1 VLPPDL
7 CRQRF
12 SAYIGGGRKPCKQP
26 EGPRL
31 AKSERSDTSALP
43 FGGEDVVKGVRVI
56 HGALDP
62 AAQASLVEEVRAVV
76 LAAPLFAPVTP
87 GGRQM
92 TVRMTSAGRLGWV
105 TDTKGYRYEARHPSG
120 VAWPPVPPIALD
132 LWRRH
137 SGVGRDPDCCL
148 VNFYGEGARMGLH
161 QDRDEGDFRWPVLSI
176 SLGDDALFRI
186 GGTQRSDPTESV
198 WLRSGDVAVLG
209 GAARLAFHGID
220 RVRHGSSTL
229 LRDGG
234 RINLTLRVVD

>member
-1 VLPPDL
+1 M
-7 CRQRF
+7 
-12 SAYIGGGRKPCKQP
+12 
-26 EGPRL
+26 
-31 AKSERSDTSALP
+31 
-43 FGGEDVVKGVRVI
+43 VKGVRVI

-161 QDRDEGDFRWPVLSI
+161 QDRDEADFRWPVLSI

-186 GGTQRSDPTESV
+186 GGTRAQRSDGV
-198 WLRSGDVAVLG
+198 GLAAVG
-209 GAARLAFHGID
+209 GRRCPWRRGAARLPRYRPGASWQLYPPSGWGPD
-220 RVRHGSSTL
+220 QPDPARC
-229 LRDGG
+229 
-234 RINLTLRVVD
+234 